1 MPRKTTQEE
10 SPSAE
15 RLAREHADRFD
26 RVYAK
31 DDETYGSDPSPEID
45 SFVEQCVRGGRALDL
60 GAGLGRDTLALA
72 RRGIEVTAVDVAEAG
87 LEKLVESASAAG
99 LGELVKTRTGDL
111 RSMGFGPDA
120 YDVIIAATV
129 LDHMALEDALPVLDR
144 LAGSLK
150 AGGALY
156 VEVHT
161 TEDPG
166 SPVGSGARKLAP
178 QSETAAS
185 VIHYFRSNELLHL
198 LADRFR
204 VIYYEERLE
213 WDETHGKPHEH
224 GKAVALCVRKGSHPR
239 YFGEKAKG
247 LHRE

>member
-1 MPRKTTQEE
+1 MPEKTTQED
-10 SPSAE
+10 PRSAE
-15 RLAREHADRFD
+15 RLAREQAERFD

-72 RRGIEVTAVDVAEAG
+72 KRGIEVTAVDVAEAG
-87 LEKLVESASAAG
+87 LQKVLESARAAG
-99 LGELVKTRTGDL
+99 VADLVKTRAGDL
-111 RSMGFGPDA
+111 LGMDFEREA
-120 YDVIIAATV
+120 YDVIVAATV
-129 LDHMALEDALPVLDR
+129 LDHMALQDALPVLDR
-144 LAGSLK
+144 LAAALK
-150 AGGALY
+150 TGGALY

-166 SPVGSGARKLAP
+166 SPVGSGSRKLAT

-185 VIHYFRSNELLHL
+185 VVHYFRSNELLHV
-198 LADRFR
+198 LAERFR

-213 WDETHGKPHEH
+213 WDSTHGKPHEH

>member
-1 MPRKTTQEE
+1 MPKKATQEDAR
-10 SPSAE
+10 SDE
-15 RLAREHADRFD
+15 RLAHEHAERFD
-26 RVYAK
+26 KVYAK

-60 GAGLGRDTLALA
+60 GAGLGRDSLALA
-72 RRGIEVTAVDVAEAG
+72 KRGIEVTAVDVAEAG
-87 LEKLVESASAAG
+87 LQKLLESAKTAG
-99 LGELVKTRTGDL
+99 LGKQVKTRAGDL
-111 RSMGFGPDA
+111 RTMDFEPET
-120 YDVIIAATV
+120 YDVIVAATV
-129 LDHMALEDALPVLDR
+129 LDHMALDDALPVLDR
-144 LAGSLK
+144 LARSLK
-150 AGGALY
+150 SGGALY

-185 VIHYFRSNELLHL
+185 VVHYFRSNELLHL
-198 LADRFR
+198 LAERFR

-213 WDETHGKPHEH
+213 WDATHGKPHEH

>member
-1 MPRKTTQEE
+1 MPKKATREDDR
-10 SPSAE
+10 SDE
-15 RLAREHADRFD
+15 RLAREQAERFD

-31 DDETYGSDPSPEID
+31 NDDTYGSDPSPEID
-45 SFVEQCVRGGRALDL
+45 SFVEQCVHGGRALDL

-72 RRGIEVTAVDVAEAG
+72 KRGIEVTAVDVAEAG
-87 LEKLVESASAAG
+87 LEKVVESAREAG
-99 LGELVKTRTGDL
+99 VGDLVKTRTGDL
-111 RSMGFGPDA
+111 RTLELEPDA
-120 YDVIIAATV
+120 YDVIIASTV

-150 AGGALY
+150 AGGAIY

-185 VIHYFRSNELLHL
+185 VVHYFRSNELLHL
-198 LADRFR
+198 LAERFR

-213 WDETHGKPHEH
+213 WDATHGKPHEH

-239 YFGEKAKG
+239 YFGEKSKG

>member
-1 MPRKTTQEE
+1 MPEKSTHEE
-10 SPSAE
+10 SASAE
-15 RLAREHADRFD
+15 RLAREQAERFD
-26 RVYAK
+26 RVYTK

-72 RRGIEVTAVDVAEAG
+72 KRGIEVTAVDVAEAG
-87 LEKLVESASAAG
+87 LEKILESARAAG
-99 LGELVKTRTGDL
+99 VGALVKTRTGDL
-111 RSMGFGPDA
+111 RSMDFEPDA
-120 YDVIIAATV
+120 YEVIVAATV
-129 LDHMALEDALPVLDR
+129 LDHMALQDALPVLDR

-150 AGGALY
+150 IGGALY

-166 SPVGSGARKLAP
+166 SPVGSGSRKLAT

-185 VIHYFRSNELLHL
+185 VVHYFRSNELLQI
-198 LADRFR
+198 LAERFR

-213 WDETHGKPHEH
+213 WDATHGKPHEH
-224 GKAVALCVRKGSHPR
+224 GKAVALCVQKGSHPR
-239 YFGEKAKG
+239 YFGEKSKG

>member
-1 MPRKTTQEE
+1 MPEKSTHEE
-10 SPSAE
+10 SASAE
-15 RLAREHADRFD
+15 RLAREQAERFD
-26 RVYAK
+26 RVYTK

-72 RRGIEVTAVDVAEAG
+72 KRGIEVTAVDVAEAG
-87 LEKLVESASAAG
+87 LEKLLESARAAG
-99 LGELVKTRTGDL
+99 VGALVKTRTGDL
-111 RSMGFGPDA
+111 RSMDFEPDA
-120 YDVIIAATV
+120 YEVIVAATV
-129 LDHMALEDALPVLDR
+129 LDHMALQDALPVLDR

-150 AGGALY
+150 IGGALY

-166 SPVGSGARKLAP
+166 SPVGSGSRKLAT

-185 VIHYFRSNELLHL
+185 VVHYFRSNELLQI
-198 LADRFR
+198 LAERFR

-213 WDETHGKPHEH
+213 WDATHGKPHEH
-224 GKAVALCVRKGSHPR
+224 GKAVALCVQKGSHPR
-239 YFGEKAKG
+239 YFGEKSKG

>member
-1 MPRKTTQEE
+1 MPEKTSHEE
-10 SPSAE
+10 STSAE
-15 RLAREHADRFD
+15 RLAREQAERFD
-26 RVYAK
+26 RVYTK

-72 RRGIEVTAVDVAEAG
+72 KRGIEVTAVDVAEAG
-87 LEKLVESASAAG
+87 LEKLLESARAAG
-99 LGELVKTRTGDL
+99 VGALVKTRTGDL
-111 RSMGFGPDA
+111 RSMDFEPDA
-120 YDVIIAATV
+120 YEVIVAATV
-129 LDHMALEDALPVLDR
+129 LDHMALQDALPVLDR

-150 AGGALY
+150 IGGALY

-166 SPVGSGARKLAP
+166 SPVGSGSRKLAT

-185 VIHYFRSNELLHL
+185 VVHYFRSNELLQI
-198 LADRFR
+198 LAERFR

-213 WDETHGKPHEH
+213 WDATHGKPHEH
-224 GKAVALCVRKGSHPR
+224 GKAVALCVQKGSHPR
-239 YFGEKAKG
+239 YFGEKSKG

>member
-1 MPRKTTQEE
+1 MPEKTTHEE
-10 SPSAE
+10 STSAE
-15 RLAREHADRFD
+15 RLAREQAERFD
-26 RVYAK
+26 RVYTK

-45 SFVEQCVRGGRALDL
+45 SFVEQCVHGGRALDL

-87 LEKLVESASAAG
+87 LEKIAESARAAG
-99 LGELVKTRTGDL
+99 LADLVNTRTGDL
-111 RSMGFGPDA
+111 RTMEFEPDA
-120 YDVIIAATV
+120 HDVIVAATV

-150 AGGALY
+150 PGGALY

-166 SPVGSGARKLAP
+166 SPVGSGARKLGP
-178 QSETAAS
+178 ESETAAS
-185 VIHYFRSNELLHL
+185 VVHYFRSNELLGL
-198 LADRFR
+198 LAERFR

-213 WDETHGKPHEH
+213 WDATHGKPHEH